1 LFFAV
6 AGKELRNHLTSFR
19 FWVGALLTIV
29 LAYSSTLVA
38 ARDYN
43 LRLSRYRD
51 RVASQQQELA
61 ALTVYSYLQPVLI
74 RPPEP
79 LSVLDQGLDSRL
91 GTEVA
96 IHGFS
101 IPVEATSAYGG
112 NELLVSLPT
121 VDLTTIVSVVLG
133 LLALLLTHDAIVG
146 EREDGMLRAVFA
158 NRVTRSTVF
167 AGKLA
172 GSVLALL
179 LPLIVGLLVSLGLFR
194 FEVKAVLTADQGLR
208 VAGLVGGYVAY
219 LSLMSL
225 LGLLISLYFS
235 STSRALGISV
245 LLWFALT
252 IVLPGATRVVASDLV
267 DTETARRSSE
277 REIGEL
283 TVEEGRQLGRERRRD
298 PLRASFSGHYAI
310 SVANGENRA
319 VRYRNGS
326 AAYYDSLASYYGFEA
341 GAGARSAVTV
351 FAIQQR
357 YEARLRAGERLA
369 GALALASPASL
380 LDLLSE
386 AFSGT
391 SIAEHDRFLAAS
403 RAYRLTLLSYME
415 RKNAFRSWRW
425 FTDDKPA
432 ALHPWP
438 LYLGLSPEEVPPER
452 VAALFSR
459 LSEPAVAARVRLD
472 REQAQRDP
480 ARRLSLDDM
489 PRFAYRSLDFSTSLR
504 QGAAAAGALL
514 FLNTLA
520 AIAAW
525 TRFRRYE
532 LG

>member
-1 LFFAV
+1 MFAAI
-6 AGKELRNHLTSFR
+6 AGKELRNHLASFR

-29 LAYSSTLVA
+29 LAYSSTLIS

-51 RVASQQQELA
+51 RVASHQQELA

-112 NELLVSLPT
+112 NELLVFLPA

-146 EREDGMLRAVFA
+146 EKEDGMLRAVFA
-158 NRVTRSTVF
+158 NSVTRSTVF

-179 LPLIVGLLVSLGLFR
+179 LPLAAGLLVSLGLFR
-194 FEVKAVLTADQGLR
+194 FEVKASLTADQGLR

-219 LSLMSL
+219 LSLMAL
-225 LGLLISLYFS
+225 LGLLISLYFR
-235 STSRALGISV
+235 STSRALSISV
-245 LLWFALT
+245 FVWFVLT
-252 IVLPGATRVVASDLV
+252 IVLPGAARVVASDLV
-267 DTETARRSSE
+267 DTEAARRSSE
-277 REIGEL
+277 RETREL
-283 TVEEGRQLGRERRRD
+283 TAEQSRLLHGEFRRD
-298 PLRASFSGHYAI
+298 PLRANFSGHTAI

-319 VRYRNGS
+319 VRHRNGS
-326 AAYYDSLASYYGFEA
+326 AAYYDSLASYYRFEA
-341 GAGARSAVTV
+341 AAGARSAARI
-351 FAIQQR
+351 FAIQKR
-357 YEARLRAGERLA
+357 YEARLRAGERLE

-380 LDLLSE
+380 LDLFSE

-403 RAYRLTLLSYME
+403 RAYRLTLLAYLE
-415 RKNAFRSWRW
+415 RKNAFGFWRW
-425 FTDDKPA
+425 FTDDSPSS
-432 ALHPWP
+432 LQPWP

-452 VAALFSR
+452 VAAFFSR
-459 LSEPAVAARVRLD
+459 LSEPAVAARVRQD
-472 REQAQRDP
+472 REEAQRDF
-480 ARRLSLDDM
+480 ARRLPLGDM
-489 PRFAYRSLDFSTSLR
+489 PRFSYRSLDFSTSLR
-504 QGAAAAGALL
+504 QGAVAASALL
-514 FLNTLA
+514 LLNALA

-525 TRFRRYE
+525 ARFRRYE

>member
-1 LFFAV
+1 LFAAI
-6 AGKELRNHLTSFR
+6 AGKELHNHLASFR

-29 LAYSSTLVA
+29 LAYSSTLIA

-51 RVASQQQELA
+51 RVASHQQELA
-61 ALTVYSYLQPVLI
+61 AVSVYSYLQPVLI

-112 NELLVSLPT
+112 NELLISLPT

-158 NRVTRSTVF
+158 NSVTRSTVF

-172 GSVLALL
+172 GGLLALL
-179 LPLIVGLLVSLGLFR
+179 LPLAVGLLVSLALFR
-194 FEVKAVLTADQGLR
+194 FEVKAALTADQGLR
-208 VAGLVGGYVAY
+208 LAGLVGGYVAY
-219 LSLMSL
+219 LSLMVL
-225 LGLLISLYFS
+225 LGLLISLHFRS
-235 STSRALGISV
+235 ASRALGMAV
-245 LLWFALT
+245 LVWFALT
-252 IVLPGATRVVASDLV
+252 VVLPGVTRTVASDLI
-267 DTETARRSSE
+267 DTEAARRSSE
-277 REIGEL
+277 RESGEW
-283 TVEEGRQLGRERRRD
+283 TAAQSRQLGQELRRD
-298 PLRASFSGHYAI
+298 PLRAIFSGNTAI
-310 SVANGENRA
+310 SVAKGENGA
-319 VRYRNGS
+319 IRYRNGS
-326 AAYYDSLASYYGFEA
+326 AAYYDSLASYYRFESES
-341 GAGARSAVTV
+341 GARNAATV

-369 GALALASPASL
+369 AALALVSPASL

-386 AFSGT
+386 AFAGT

-403 RAYRLTLLSYME
+403 RAYRLTLLAYLE
-415 RKNAFRSWRW
+415 RRDAFRSWRW
-425 FTDDKPA
+425 FTDDSPA
-432 ALHPWP
+432 RLRPWP
-438 LYLGLSPEEVPPER
+438 LYLGLSPDEVPPER

-459 LSEPAVAARVRLD
+459 LSEPAVAARVRQD
-472 REQAQRDP
+472 REEILRDP
-480 ARRLSLDDM
+480 ARLLSLQDL
-489 PRFAYRSLDFSTSLR
+489 PRFAYRSLGFSTSLR
-504 QGAAAAGALL
+504 QGAAAASALL
-514 FLNTLA
+514 LFNLLA
-520 AIAAW
+520 AASAW
-525 TRFRRYE
+525 RRFRRYE

>member
-1 LFFAV
+1 MFAAI
-6 AGKELRNHLTSFR
+6 AGKELRNHLASFR

-29 LAYSSTLVA
+29 LAYSSTLIA

-51 RVASQQQELA
+51 RVASHQQELA
-61 ALTVYSYLQPVLI
+61 AVTVYSYLQPVLI

-91 GTEVA
+91 GTEVP

-101 IPVEATSAYGG
+101 IPIEARSAYDG
-112 NELLVSLPT
+112 NELLVSMPS

-133 LLALLLTHDAIVG
+133 LLALLLTYDAVIG

-158 NRVTRSTVF
+158 NGVTRSTVL

-172 GSVLALL
+172 GGVLALL
-179 LPLIVGLLVSLGLFR
+179 LPLALGLLVSLALFR

-208 VAGLVGGYVAY
+208 VAALVGGYVAY

-225 LGLLISLYFS
+225 LGLLISLHFRS
-235 STSRALGISV
+235 ASRALGISV
-245 LLWFALT
+245 LVWFVLT
-252 IVLPGATRVVASDLV
+252 ILLPGAARVVASEMV
-267 DTETARRSSE
+267 DTEAARRRSE

-283 TVEEGRQLGRERRRD
+283 TAEQDRQLGRELQRD
-298 PLRASFSGHYAI
+298 PLRAHFSGHTAI

-326 AAYYDSLASYYGFEA
+326 AAYYDSLAGYYGFETAA
-341 GAGARSAVTV
+341 GVRNAATV
-351 FAIQQR
+351 FAVQQR
-357 YEARLRAGERLA
+357 YEARLRAGERLE
-369 GALALASPASL
+369 GGLALVSPAAL

-391 SIAEHDRFLAAS
+391 STAEHDRFLAAA

-415 RKNAFRSWRW
+415 RRNAFRSWRW
-425 FTDDKPA
+425 FTDDSTSR
-432 ALHPWP
+432 LQPWP

-452 VAALFSR
+452 VALFFSR
-459 LSEPAVAARVRLD
+459 LSEPAVAARVRQD
-472 REQAQRDP
+472 REQVQRDL
-480 ARRLSLDDM
+480 ARRLPLGDM
-489 PRFAYRSLDFSTSLR
+489 PRFAYPSLNLSTSLR

-514 FLNTLA
+514 LLNVLA
-520 AIAAW
+520 ALAAW
-525 TRFRRYE
+525 ARFRRYE